1 MNYIFNDIKYFTMVN
16 TDSITIYSPISV
28 SEFGIVI
35 KGINAK
41 ITQQH
46 NAMELFMQKIKRTQS
61 EIIRLQK
68 EFETLESETKQ
79 FRSQINNLT
88 PILQKI

>member
-1 MNYIFNDIKYFTMVN
+1 MVIEATTESN
-16 TDSITIYSPISV
+16 IYSRIPL
-28 SEFGIVI
+28 SEFSIVI

-46 NAMELFMQKIKRTQS
+46 NAMELFIQKIKRTQT
-61 EIIRLQK
+61 EIKRLQE

-79 FRSQINNLT
+79 VRSQVNNST
-88 PILQKI
+88 SILQKI